1 VIIVAYKKVA
11 SSLVKLLVSTSEVYN
26 VSPEIITPK
35 SSLLIIK
42 IDSSESITLGST
54 IRSIANLSIPTSEVY
69 NVSPEIIV
77 PKSSLLIM
85 KIDPFESITFGTTI
99 KSIANL
105 SIPTSETYNVSVK
118 IVPLKSSL
126 LIMKIDSS
134 ESIAWTTASAYPSS
148 VALSVIIPLETTVV
162 SDRVF
167 EALANLKLVASE
179 ETIYTPPPP
188 PSGATVI
195 LKVVVGEAQLAR
207 PLMPQF
213 GYPSVGVCGT
223 FGVCIDAQDYY
234 SGYVNPPYDYVRVS
248 PFYTMGVLDTPASGS
263 TPYSE
268 LAIDYL
274 TTKDYA

>member
-1 VIIVAYKKVA
+1 MIIVAYKKVA

-26 VSPEIITPK
+26 VSPEIVAP
-35 SSLLIIK
+35 
-42 IDSSESITLGST
+42 
-54 IRSIANLSIPTSEVY
+54 
-69 NVSPEIIV
+69 
-77 PKSSLLIM
+77 
-85 KIDPFESITFGTTI
+85 
-99 KSIANL
+99 
-105 SIPTSETYNVSVK
+105 
-118 IVPLKSSL
+118 KSSL

-148 VALSVIIPLETTVV
+148 IALSVIIPLETTVV
-162 SDRVF
+162 SDRIF

-179 ETIYTPPPP
+179 KTTYIPPPP
-188 PSGATVI
+188 PSGATAV
-195 LKVVVGEAQLAR
+195 LKVVVGEAQLAH
-207 PLMPQF
+207 
-213 GYPSVGVCGT
+213 PSVGVCGT

-248 PFYTMGVLDTPASGS
+248 PFYTMGVLDTPVSGS